1 MSVRTEIPPGEPTIV
16 MSRVYDAPRPL
27 VWEAMTEAK
36 HVRQWW
42 GGRGFSNPVCE
53 MDVRPGGH
61 WNHVMLFPD
70 GDELTMNFVFLE
82 VEKPARLVWK
92 STNSVRPKDGRPQPV
107 ITVTLKDLGAKT
119 AWTMVARF
127 RSLAE
132 RDEAISAGFKKPIE
146 GSSDRLV
153 DYLKDTLK
161 EGGSK

>member
-1 MSVRTEIPPGEPTIV
+1 MSVRTELPPGEPTII

-27 VWEAMTEAK
+27 VWEAMTEAQ

-53 MDVRPGGH
+53 MDVRPGSH

-92 STNSVRPKDGRPQPV
+92 STNSVRPKDGRP
-107 ITVTLKDLGAKT
+107 
-119 AWTMVARF
+119 
-127 RSLAE
+127 
-132 RDEAISAGFKKPIE
+132 
-146 GSSDRLV
+146 
-153 DYLKDTLK
+153 
-161 EGGSK
+161 